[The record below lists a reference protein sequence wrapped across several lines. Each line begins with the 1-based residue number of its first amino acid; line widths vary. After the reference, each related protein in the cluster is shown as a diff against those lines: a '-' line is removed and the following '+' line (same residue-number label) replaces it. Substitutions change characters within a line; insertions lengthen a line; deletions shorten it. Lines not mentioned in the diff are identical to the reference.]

1 MSELPLVDATGIRGT
16 LNPPK
21 QKPEKLT
28 KKYPNL
34 DKVRDTVASALTNG
48 IEINGERSPVN
59 LKMINTYLN
68 KKGFNSIESFV
79 NSMEKAYGLHDPAI
93 NGLLWNWGNEVQ
105 AVAYRLID
113 PSKSYDE
120 HYKDMMIKSQLY
132 ELENPKMS
140 MGAEFVGGMASGIGG
155 GLKLQKAIQK
165 IPMKGLQNPTGSA
178 IGTGVVEGGIA
189 GYGQDSDEFVSAKRL
204 VHALAGAGL
213 GGGTAGVMANF
224 WGVFQSLK
232 NQYQKFTRSTPPSR
246 GDDSV
251 FKGLQKDNLIE
262 ETDDGVSIAPAMAKH
277 KELTE
282 GSEGMPVMG
291 MDLGRNMRAYGS
303 VVLDT
308 PSSAQNVGRDILEN
322 RQDEMLNRFTDVV
335 HSGTNLP
342 RDAGGALAE
351 NTMRKTLNASRQ
363 MYNKAYEKYPVID
376 EESGKELYEFLSDPT
391 VNQWFQGAYIE
402 GADLARLER
411 VTDPLAPE
419 IPFPKPVLNKSGK
432 QRKDS
437 NGQPLYEEM
446 TGPFSI
452 KQLDYVKRGF
462 SDYIQKLSE
471 AGSLQK
477 SKKAEYFKQLKIYRD
492 MLDEVAPEYGKARKK
507 YAIGIDADDA
517 YKLGERV
524 LSERPAVIKRMFDK
538 KDKNALSS
546 GEKFFYR
553 LSAMEKIID
562 MMEKKG
568 IGANLA
574 EFYRKY
580 PQQKQRIEI
589 LFGDDEGFQKFKNMV
604 NAEKETALSF
614 KTLGNSVTEPKRE
627 ARASMMEEPTNPVLA
642 VGEDVA
648 RYGTTI
654 GTLSGLQRA
663 FDKKIG
669 IPEGTAERA
678 GDTLFETDPVKLE
691 KKLKRIVKEVPERIK
706 KKKGYKGKAGV
717 VATGLLN
724 MPYITGLD
732 ALDEKRK

>member
-1 MSELPLVDATGIRGT
+1 MSDLT
-16 LNPPK
+16 LAK
-21 QKPEKLT
+21 KT
-28 KKYPNL
+28 KKYPNI
-34 DKVRDTVASALTNG
+34 DKVRDTIAESLSNG
-48 IEINGERSPVN
+48 IEVNGERRPVN
-59 LKMINTYLN
+59 LKMINSYLN

-79 NSMEKAYGLHDPAI
+79 NSMEKAYGLQDPAL

-113 PSKSYDE
+113 PSKSYDD

-132 ELENPKMS
+132 EMENPKTSLGVEM
-140 MGAEFVGGMASGIGG
+140 ATGMASGLGG
-155 GLKLQKAIQK
+155 GLKMAKAMQKVPLAMTK
-165 IPMKGLQNPTGSA
+165 NPTGSA
-178 IGTGVVEGGIA
+178 IATGATEGFIA
-189 GYGQDSDEFVSAKRL
+189 GYGQDSDEFMSAKRL
-204 VHALAGAGL
+204 IHALAGAGL
-213 GGGTAGVMANF
+213 SGGTAGLMANF
-224 WGVFQSLK
+224 WGILQGLK
-232 NQYQKFTRSTPPSR
+232 SQYQKFTRKTPPSR
-246 GDDSV
+246 GDDAV
-251 FKGLQKDNLIE
+251 FKGLQKDQLLE
-262 ETDDGVSIAPAMAKH
+262 ETGDGYSIAPAMKKH
-277 KELTE
+277 QELSE

-308 PSSAQNVGRDILEN
+308 PSSAQNVGKDILEN

-335 HSGTNLP
+335 HSGANLP

-351 NTMRKTLNASRQ
+351 KTMEKMLNASRQ
-363 MYNKAYEKYPVID
+363 MYNKAYQMYPVID
-376 EESGKELYEFLSDPT
+376 EKAGKELYEFLSNPT
-391 VNQWFQGAYIE
+391 VNEWFQGAYIK
-402 GADLARLER
+402 GAELAKLEK
-411 VTDPLAPE
+411 VTDPLAPD
-419 IPFPKPVLNKSGK
+419 IPFPKPILNKQGK

-437 NGQPLYEEM
+437 NGQPLYEEI

-462 SDYIQKLSE
+462 SDYIESLSE
-471 AGSLQK
+471 KGSLQK
-477 SKKAEYFKQLKIYRD
+477 GAKTQYYKQIKLYRD
-492 MLDEVAPEYGKARKK
+492 LLDDVAPEYAKARKK

-517 YKLGERV
+517 YKLGEKV
-524 LSERPAVIKRMFDK
+524 LNERPSVIQRLFNK

-568 IGANLA
+568 LGANLA

-580 PQQKQRIEI
+580 PQQKQRIKI
-589 LFGDDEGFQKFKNMV
+589 LFGNDEGFKKFQNMV
-604 NAEKETALSF
+604 KAEKETAQSF
-614 KTLGNSVTEPKRE
+614 KTLGGSPTEPKME

-691 KKLKRIVKEVPERIK
+691 KKLNRIVKEVPQRIK
-706 KKKGYKGKAGV
+706 KRKGNKGQAGV
-717 VATGLLN
+717 IASGLLN
-724 MPYITGLD
+724 MPYRIGID
-732 ALDEKRK
+732 RIDEESVY